1 MRYSLGTARRA
12 AFCLRPA
19 GMASAGRFSNGV
31 LRVPLPSQ
39 ASQPRLAPGCRWG
52 SHGDQRVVL
61 FPEGMIR
68 VQGTGEHILEL
79 CDGQRTVQEIVTT
92 LSERFGKA
100 DPAKITEDVSS
111 FLEGLQRKRIV
122 DY

>member
-1 MRYSLGTARRA
+1 M
-12 AFCLRPA
+12 
-19 GMASAGRFSNGV
+19 
-31 LRVPLPSQ
+31 PLPSQ

-68 VQGTGEHILEL
+68 VQGTGQSILEL
-79 CDGQRTVQEIVTT
+79 CDGQRTVQEIVTS
-92 LSERFGKA
+92 LSESYGAA

-111 FLEGLQRKRIV
+111 FLETLQRKRIV